1 MVKVVSSS
9 QNASEEGRSIF
20 YVEVVANRMFGS
32 RMKNEQSGFVFKL
45 NRSDGTAV
53 FYGME
58 TD

>member
-32 RMKNEQSGFVFKL
+32 RMKNE
-45 NRSDGTAV
+45 
-53 FYGME
+53 
-58 TD
+58 